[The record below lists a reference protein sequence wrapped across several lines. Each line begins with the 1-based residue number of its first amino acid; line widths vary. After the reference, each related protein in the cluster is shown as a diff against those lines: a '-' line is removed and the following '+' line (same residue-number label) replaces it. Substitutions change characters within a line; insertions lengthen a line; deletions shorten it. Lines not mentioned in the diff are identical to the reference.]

1 MSRLGAAMDVR
12 FNTPVETFLET
23 LTDLGLNHLELKQE
37 YLEGY
42 PETPTPSELGELT
55 DQYNVSLTYHAP
67 FRDWNMGSFN
77 DDVREASVDLVKRTL
92 DDASNAGA
100 GAVVLHGGSV
110 PYRYPDW
117 VQTKAAAN
125 ARQSLIECATYAEAV
140 EVPICVENQ
149 PTSESKRRHTT
160 TPTDLADFLAD
171 VPVDKEF
178 LKVTLDV
185 GHAKVSGHEWEDFV
199 SAFGDRIGVCHL
211 HTNDGTGDQHE
222 PLEAYKEVVETVPA
236 DYFVFEMLSVDD
248 VVRCVEGVNLSV

>member
-12 FNTPVETFLET
+12 FDTPVETFLET
-23 LTDLGLNHLELKQE
+23 LTDLGLNHLELKRE

-42 PETPTPSELGELT
+42 PQTPTPRELGELI
-55 DQYNVSLTYHAP
+55 DQYDVSLTYHAP

-77 DDVREASVDLVKRTL
+77 DDIREASVKMVKRTL
-92 DDASNAGA
+92 DDAANAGA

-110 PYRYPDW
+110 PYRYPEW
-117 VQTKAAAN
+117 VQTEAAKN
-125 ARQSLIECATYAEAV
+125 AHQSLIECATYAEAV

-171 VPVDKEF
+171 APVDKEF

-185 GHAKVSGHEWEDFV
+185 GHAKVCGHKLEEFV
-199 SAFGDRIGVCHL
+199 AAFGDRIGVCHL
-211 HTNDGTGDQHE
+211 HDNDGTGDQHE
-222 PLEAYKEVVETVPA
+222 PLEAYKEIVETVPA

-248 VVRCVEGVNLSV
+248 VVRCVKGVNSTV